1 MLESLYTRQ
10 VFSCEIWEVFKNTC
24 FEEHLRERLL
34 LNLSEILR
42 FFMKGYQRNI
52 QIEKPI
58 FKMAMSITESNILND
73 KYVKTNNVKFVSSDI
88 LLSFLRPFSNYKKC
102 ICFIS
107 NVI

>member
-10 VFSCEIWEVFKNTC
+10 VFSCEIWEVFK
-24 FEEHLRERLL
+24 
-34 LNLSEILR
+34 NLSEILR